1 MNVALVAKVAGAV
14 VTAAVVLVLAT
25 LWHDAPWSGEG
36 CAGDCWVEVSKV
48 DYALKLAVALLSLV
62 LVAAA
67 TSRAVARRKVLAA
80 AMACAVSG
88 AAAVFIL
95 SCLVAYT
102 FGTFRGPDP
111 IALITVSIVTG
122 IVGALA
128 AWCVVRWWPNK
139 SLERTRAR

>member
-1 MNVALVAKVAGAV
+1 MKGALIAKVAGAV

-25 LWHDAPWSGEG
+25 LWHDSPWSGEG
-36 CAGDCWVEVSKV
+36 CTGDCWVEVSKL
-48 DYALKLAVALLSLV
+48 DYVVKLAVALLSLV
-62 LVAAA
+62 LTAAV
-67 TSRAVARRKVLAA
+67 TSRVVARHKVLAA
-80 AMACAVSG
+80 AMACAASG
-88 AAAVFIL
+88 AIAVFIL

-102 FGTFRGPDP
+102 FGNYRGPDP

-139 SLERTRAR
+139 SLERTREG